1 MILLI
6 DNYDSFT
13 YNLSQYIRQLGR
25 DVRTLRNDAV
35 DAAAVERLA
44 PELIVISPGPGGP
57 ESSGNCLALLRA
69 FAGRVPVLGVCLGM
83 QIVARHFGATIRRAR
98 EPVHGKTRLVH
109 HDGLG
114 LFRGLPQPLLVTRYH
129 SLAVEESSL
138 PEELEVTARADDG
151 EIMGLQ
157 HRSYPISGVQFH
169 PEAYLTVGGLAL
181 LRNALPETP

>member
-83 QIVARHFGATIRRAR
+83 QIVARHFGATICRAK

-109 HDGLG
+109 HDGRG